1 MKRFALI
8 GHPVAGSL
16 SPRLFSAAYDGR
28 FAYDLVD
35 RELFADAWQVFLD
48 SYEGINVTAP
58 YKMDAFSSV
67 DELSESALETG
78 AVNLVVRRKA
88 DSRPGGGAQAVPRK
102 SETPF
107 AASSGGC
114 APDILVGYNTDVD
127 GVVESV
133 KECGIPVSDAL
144 VVGTGGAARAAVVA
158 ARRLGCRVTVS
169 GRSLEKAAA
178 LVRSLV
184 LTASAVVSPPPAASA
199 AGIHSSPVSDRSL
212 ALTASAAVSPS
223 PVSDRSLASAAAL
236 AAEAAAVNVVPL
248 DQTAALSPDL
258 IIYTLPGS
266 APVPPGLPTA
276 GAVVLEAEYKAPAL
290 ALVSPT
296 LASHPALV
304 SPNPACQGSN
314 DPALSSAR
322 CKAYISGRRWLLH
335 QAVAGYRLFT
345 GLEPS
350 IDAMS
355 AAL

>member
-1 MKRFALI
+1 MKLFALI

-88 DSRPGGGAQAVPRK
+88 DSRPGGGAKAVPRK

-107 AASSGGC
+107 VASSGGC

-178 LVRSLV
+178 LVRSLA
-184 LTASAVVSPPPAASA
+184 LTASAAVSPSPAASA

-212 ALTASAAVSPS
+212 A
-223 PVSDRSLASAAAL
+223 SAAAL
-236 AAEAAAVNVVPL
+236 AAGAAAVNVVPL
-248 DQTAALSPDL
+248 DQIAALSPDL

-290 ALVSPT
+290 ALALALVSPT
-296 LASHPALV
+296 LASPPALV

-335 QAVAGYRLFT
+335 QAVAGYRIFT

>member
-35 RELFADAWQVFLD
+35 HELFADAWQVFLD

-169 GRSLEKAAA
+169 GRSFEKAAA
-178 LVRSLV
+178 LVRSLA

-199 AGIHSSPVSDRSL
+199 AGIHSSP
-212 ALTASAAVSPS
+212 A
-223 PVSDRSLASAAAL
+223 SDRSLASAAAL
-236 AAEAAAVNVVPL
+236 AAGAAAVNVVPL
-248 DQTAALSPDL
+248 DKIAALSPDL

-290 ALVSPT
+290 ALVLALVSPT
-296 LASHPALV
+296 LASPPALV

>member
-178 LVRSLV
+178 LVRSLA
-184 LTASAVVSPPPAASA
+184 LTASAAVSPSPAASA

-212 ALTASAAVSPS
+212 V
-223 PVSDRSLASAAAL
+223 SAAAL
-236 AAEAAAVNVVPL
+236 AAGAAAVNVVPL
-248 DQTAALSPDL
+248 DQIAALSPDL

-276 GAVVLEAEYKAPAL
+276 GAVVLEAEYKTPALALAL

-296 LASHPALV
+296 LASPPALV
-304 SPNPACQGSN
+304 SPNPACQDSN

-350 IDAMS
+350 IDAMT

>member
-88 DSRPGGGAQAVPRK
+88 DSRPGGGAQAVTRK

-178 LVRSLV
+178 LVRSLA
-184 LTASAVVSPPPAASA
+184 LTASAAVSPSPAASA

-212 ALTASAAVSPS
+212 V
-223 PVSDRSLASAAAL
+223 SAAAL
-236 AAEAAAVNVVPL
+236 AAGASAVNVVPL
-248 DQTAALSPDL
+248 DQIAALSPDL

-276 GAVVLEAEYKAPAL
+276 GAVVLEAEYKTPAL

-296 LASHPALV
+296 LASPPALV

>member
-169 GRSLEKAAA
+169 GRSFEKAAA
-178 LVRSLV
+178 LVRSLA
-184 LTASAVVSPPPAASA
+184 LTASAAVSPSPAASA

-212 ALTASAAVSPS
+212 A
-223 PVSDRSLASAAAL
+223 SAAAL
-236 AAEAAAVNVVPL
+236 AAGAAAVNVVPL
-248 DQTAALSPDL
+248 DQIAALSPDI

-296 LASHPALV
+296 LASPPALV

>member
-169 GRSLEKAAA
+169 GRSFEKAAA
-178 LVRSLV
+178 LV
-184 LTASAVVSPPPAASA
+184 
-199 AGIHSSPVSDRSL
+199 
-212 ALTASAAVSPS
+212 
-223 PVSDRSLASAAAL
+223 RSLASAAAL
-236 AAEAAAVNVVPL
+236 AAGAAAVNVVPL
-248 DQTAALSPDL
+248 DQIAALSPDL

-296 LASHPALV
+296 LASPPALV
-304 SPNPACQGSN
+304 SPNPACQVSN

-335 QAVAGYRLFT
+335 QAVAGYRIFT